1 MRLTFFPCPCNPM
14 KDDRDNEEDGAS
26 ATASSGNPWITCQM
40 AGDFSNVLL
49 SPITSCKLSKA

>member
-14 KDDRDNEEDGAS
+14 KDDRDNEEDS

-40 AGDFSNVLL
+40 AGNFSNVLL
-49 SPITSCKLSKA
+49 SPIASCEPSKA